1 MPALEASTGWRVK
14 RLNIMAEFKFA
25 CPTCKQNI
33 ICDELWCGQQI
44 QCPSCHAEL
53 LVPPQQAAGSS
64 SLVPPPPP
72 PGAAPRLSLGR
83 HQPQQSGAAPQAS
96 QRVIPGTRPLPP
108 PPKPKSRLVPQLQ
121 KTAAV
126 LIVLGV
132 GGYFGYGWWSAK
144 REKANAEA
152 AAAANPAPPP
162 AAAAAPKPLPV
173 LPATW
178 TLDVAS
184 AKIPEGQANGTIA
197 GTNFVV
203 DTANIQR
210 SGAAQL
216 LSLRQGTSPPFDRD
230 LIIYLHLG
238 PGETLTGHTW
248 TVSQEMKGAGVPQIL
263 KRWKSTPSSAMQQ
276 KFFST
281 GYAMKLELGQAADG
295 TIPGKIFL
303 ALPDPEQSVVAGI
316 FKVAVSAEPTAQP
329 VAEQSPAAAVPRG
342 GDKAAFDKR
351 YGVRKQVGR

>member
-1 MPALEASTGWRVK
+1 
-14 RLNIMAEFKFA
+14 MAEFKFA

-53 LVPPQQAAGSS
+53 VVPQQAAPSS

-72 PGAAPRLSLGR
+72 PGAAPKLSLGR
-83 HQPQQSGAAPQAS
+83 NQPQQSGATPQAS

-108 PPKPKSRLVPQLQ
+108 PPKPKSRLVPQLL

-132 GGYFGYGWWSAK
+132 GGYFGYGWWSAR

-152 AAAANPAPPP
+152 AAAANPAPAPAP

-178 TLDVAS
+178 TLDVGS

-210 SGAAQL
+210 SGTAQL
-216 LSLRQGTSPPFDRD
+216 LSLRQGTSPPFNRD

-248 TVSQEMKGAGVPQIL
+248 TVSQEMKGAGVPQVL
-263 KRWKSTPSSAMQQ
+263 KRWKSNPSSVMQQ

-303 ALPDPEQSVVAGI
+303 ALPDAEQSVVAGM
-316 FKVAVSAEPTAQP
+316 FKVVVTSNEPTAQP
-329 VAEQSPAAAVPRG
+329 VADQSPTAAVPSG

-351 YGVRKQVGR
+351 YGIKKQVGR